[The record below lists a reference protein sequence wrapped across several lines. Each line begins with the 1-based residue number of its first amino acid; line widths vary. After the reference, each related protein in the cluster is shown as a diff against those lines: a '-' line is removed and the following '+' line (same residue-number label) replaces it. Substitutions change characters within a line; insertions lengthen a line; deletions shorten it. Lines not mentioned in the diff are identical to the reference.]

1 MTTLSNAFSI
11 TSQFLHPSK
20 PRLTEKDVPNLQG
33 KVTIVTGSNTGLG
46 KEIAQILYSK
56 NAKVYMLARSEEKT
70 KKAIDS
76 IKAAVPNS
84 SGELIYLHLDLA
96 DLPSI
101 KSTTEQFN
109 RRESQLHLLFNNAG
123 VAFPRRGA
131 KTKQGYV
138 LEIGVNCLGT
148 FALTKLLTPT
158 IISTAKT
165 SPPNS
170 VRVIYVSS
178 NASEGFSPKNFVR
191 NVDHAENLTAVG
203 RYFSSKLGNY
213 LHAAEFASRYKADGV
228 ISVSLNPGALD
239 SELWR
244 EQFSLVKLF
253 LRATFLHPPLY
264 GAYTCL
270 FAAFSPEVTLEKSGT
285 HVAPWGQLW
294 DVAPDMVKAGKS
306 PEEGGDGTAREF
318 WEWSEVQVNKYL

>member
-1 MTTLSNAFSI
+1 MSGLYSVAY
-11 TSQFLHPSK
+11 QFLRPSK
-20 PRLTEKDVPNLQG
+20 PRLVEKDVPDLQG

-56 NAKVYMLARSEEKT
+56 NAKVYMLARSEEKA
-70 KKAIDS
+70 KQAIDS

-96 DLPSI
+96 DLPAI
-101 KSTTEQFN
+101 KSTVDEFH

-123 VAFPRRGA
+123 VAFPQSGA

-158 IISTAKT
+158 IVSTAKT
-165 SPPNS
+165 SPPDS
-170 VRVIYVSS
+170 VRVIWVSS
-178 NASEGFSPKNFVR
+178 NASEAFSPKNFVQT
-191 NVDHAENLTAVG
+191 VDRAEKLTQVG
-203 RYFSSKLGNY
+203 KYFSSKLGNY
-213 LHAAEFASRYKADGV
+213 LHAAEYATRYKADGV
-228 ISVSLNPGALD
+228 ISVPLNPGALD

-244 EQFSLVKLF
+244 EQVSPVRSF
-253 LRATFLHPPLY
+253 LRATLLYPPIY

-270 FAAFSPEVTLEKSGT
+270 FAAFSPEITLEKSGSY
-285 HVAPWGQLW
+285 G
-294 DVAPDMVKAGKS
+294 
-306 PEEGGDGTAREF
+306 
-318 WEWSEVQVNKYL
+318 